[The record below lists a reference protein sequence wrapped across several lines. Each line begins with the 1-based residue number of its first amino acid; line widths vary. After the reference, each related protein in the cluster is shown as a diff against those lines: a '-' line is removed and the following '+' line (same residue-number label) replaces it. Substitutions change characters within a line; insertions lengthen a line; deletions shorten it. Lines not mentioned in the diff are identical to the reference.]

1 MKKLIIISSIVISA
15 LSLNSCTDNFL
26 TVKSASQLLADGTY
40 YNTKA
45 HLTEALVAAYDPLKW
60 FDYSF
65 GQYENLS
72 FVSDV
77 MSDDV
82 MAGGGN
88 ENDCLYLH
96 KMGNYS
102 ALSTSVISNS
112 WTIGYSGVNRS
123 NIVLQFI
130 DNAADMTDAEKAEY
144 KAEATILR
152 SFYYKVLWKYWGN
165 IPYYEKNLTSPYLC
179 KQSTHDEIYEKIA
192 VAIETIIDQK
202 VLPIK
207 SASGSEGHVTQAMAE
222 MLYAEVVMYQKD
234 NTRYAKA
241 LGYMKDIIGSTKYS
255 LVSDYAS
262 MWESTGEWGA
272 ESIFEINYTAKN
284 GAVGWNSA
292 IATGGTVYPTLIGIN
307 SLSNN
312 PNYDGGWGFEPVC
325 KSTYTMFDATDKRR
339 DASILNFATYANA
352 VVAANPS
359 AQKPTYIGRY
369 EDTGYFMKKY
379 LPRTGGN
386 AGSTGDAAMNY
397 NNNARVYRYA
407 ETLLNAAELILATN
421 GGNDVGGEAQGY
433 LDEVRSRASLGTIPV
448 SIDNILDER
457 HKEFVGEGKRYWDL
471 VRSGKASTVLVPGST
486 LHRTVAWTES
496 KKYLPIP
503 QGDVDSS
510 QGTLTQNNY

>member
-1 MKKLIIISSIVISA
+1 MKKLIIISSIAISA

-26 TVKSASQLLADGTY
+26 TVQSASQLLADGTY

-65 GQYENLS
+65 GQYENLA

-82 MAGGGN
+82 MTGGSD

-102 ALSTSVISNS
+102 ALSTSVTSNS

-130 DNAADMTDAEKAEY
+130 NNAADMTDAEKAEY

-179 KQSTHDEIYEKIA
+179 AQSTHDQVYEKIA
-192 VAIETIIDQK
+192 TDIETIIDQK
-202 VLPIK
+202 VLPVK

-222 MLYAEVVMYQKD
+222 MLYAEVVMYQND
-234 NTRYAKA
+234 NTRYTKA
-241 LGYMKDIIGSTKYS
+241 LGYMKDIIASAKYS

-262 MWESTGEWGA
+262 LWESTGEWGV

-284 GAVGWNSA
+284 GAVTWGSA

-307 SLSNN
+307 SLNGSSD
-312 PNYDGGWGFEPVC
+312 YEGGWGFEPVC

-339 DASILNFATYANA
+339 DASILNFATYG
-352 VVAANPS
+352 AATGASYAP
-359 AQKPTYIGRY
+359 RY
-369 EDTGYFMKKY
+369 EDTGYFMRKY
-379 LPRTGGN
+379 LPRKGGN
-386 AGSTGDAAMNY
+386 AGYTGDAAMNF

-407 ETLLNAAELILATN
+407 ETLLNAAELTLATN
-421 GGNDVGGEAQGY
+421 GGNDASGQAQGY
-433 LDEVRSRASLGTIPV
+433 LDAVRTRAGLATTPV
-448 SIDNILDER
+448 SMNTIMDER

-471 VRSGKASTVLVPGST
+471 VRSGKAATVLVAGST
-486 LHRTVAWTES
+486 LHRTVGWTES

>member
-1 MKKLIIISSIVISA
+1 MKKLIILSSIVISA
-15 LSLNSCTDNFL
+15 LSMNSCTDSFL
-26 TVKSASQLLADGTY
+26 TVQSASSLLADGTY

-72 FVSDV
+72 FVSEV
-77 MSDDV
+77 MGDDIMTGGSD
-82 MAGGGN
+82 

-102 ALSTSVISNS
+102 ALPTSVTSNS

-130 DNAADMTDAEKAEY
+130 DNAADMTDADKAEY
-144 KAEATILR
+144 KAEATVLR

-179 KQSTHDEIYEKIA
+179 KQSTHDQVYEKIA
-192 VAIETIIDQK
+192 IDLETIIDQN
-202 VLPIK
+202 VLPVR

-222 MLYAEVVMYQKD
+222 MLYAEVVMYQND
-234 NTRYAKA
+234 NTRYPKA
-241 LGYMKDIIGSTKYS
+241 LGYMKDIIGSSKYS

-284 GAVGWNSA
+284 GAVNWSSA
-292 IATGGTVYPTLIGIN
+292 IATGGTVYPRLIGIN
-307 SLSNN
+307 SLLKS
-312 PNYDGGWGFEPVC
+312 PDYEGGWGFEPVC
-325 KSTYTMFDATDKRR
+325 KSAYTMFDPTDKRR
-339 DASILNFATYANA
+339 DASILNFATYA
-352 VVAANPS
+352 AATG
-359 AQKPTYIGRY
+359 ATYTGRY
-369 EDTGYFMKKY
+369 EDTGYFMRKY
-379 LPRTGGN
+379 LPRIGGN
-386 AGSTGDAAMNY
+386 TGYTGSADMNF
-397 NNNARVYRYA
+397 NNNARIYRYA
-407 ETLLNAAELILATN
+407 ETLLNAAELTLATN
-421 GGNDVGGEAQGY
+421 GGAAVAQGY
-433 LDEVRSRASLGTIPV
+433 LDAVRSRAGLGTVPV
-448 SIDNILDER
+448 SIDNILNER
-457 HKEFVGEGKRYWDL
+457 HLEFVGEGKRYWDL

-486 LHRTVAWTES
+486 LNRKVAWTEN
-496 KKYLPIP
+496 KKYLPLP